1 LELQNAKI
9 ELVAGES
16 ALLESEEG
24 AVLAAGQLQDAL
36 QVPWTNLAA
45 IVGAPRDGDQSHLP

>member
-1 LELQNAKI
+1 
-9 ELVAGES
+9 
-16 ALLESEEG
+16 
-24 AVLAAGQLQDAL
+24 LQDAL